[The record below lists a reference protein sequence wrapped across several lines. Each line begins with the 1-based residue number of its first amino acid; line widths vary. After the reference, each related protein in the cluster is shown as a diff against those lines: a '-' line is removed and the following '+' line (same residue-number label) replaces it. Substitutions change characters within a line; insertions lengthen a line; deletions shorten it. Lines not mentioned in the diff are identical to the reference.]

1 MTVNIPTSLEDISLD
16 NWIKFDAIN
25 KEGSDEDFLIDKM
38 IEIFCELP
46 LKEVAKIPFNDAQDI
61 YKDLVAVLNEES
73 KFEPIINVD
82 GTDFGFIPNLNE
94 ITLGEFVDLDNYLL
108 STKDLNKAMAVLYRP
123 ITYRNKDL
131 YRIEEYDNPDKYK
144 DVLGKQS
151 VSFATGAVV
160 FFLSFKQRINKTF
173 PVLFPEGGEGGNEQD
188 YSTEGQFAAK
198 YGWLQ
203 SIYTLC
209 KGDVTKFDQITKLAI
224 HKALMWLEFEVEK
237 IQLENKR

>member
-82 GTDFGFIPNLNE
+82 GVDFGFIPNLNE

-160 FFLSFKQRINKTF
+160 FFYSLSKELTKHSLFSSLKEVKEETNKTIQQKDSS
-173 PVLFPEGGEGGNEQD
+173 LKNTAG
-188 YSTEGQFAAK
+188 YSLSTPFVKE
-198 YGWLQ
+198 
-203 SIYTLC
+203 TLLSLI
-209 KGDVTKFDQITKLAI
+209 KSL
-224 HKALMWLEFEVEK
+224 
-237 IQLENKR
+237 N

>member
-160 FFLSFKQRINKTF
+160 FFYSLSKELTKHSLFSSLKEVKEETNKTIQQKDNS
-173 PVLFPEGGEGGNEQD
+173 LLNTAGYNL
-188 YSTEGQFAAK
+188 STPYVKET
-198 YGWLQ
+198 LQ
-203 SIYTLC
+203 SLIKSL
-209 KGDVTKFDQITKLAI
+209 
-224 HKALMWLEFEVEK
+224 
-237 IQLENKR
+237 N

>member
-61 YKDLVAVLNEES
+61 YKDLVSVLNEES

-160 FFLSFKQRINKTF
+160 FFYSLSKELTRHSLFSSLKEVKEETNKTIQQKDSS
-173 PVLFPEGGEGGNEQD
+173 LKNTAG
-188 YSTEGQFAAK
+188 YSLSTPFVKE
-198 YGWLQ
+198 
-203 SIYTLC
+203 TLLSLI
-209 KGDVTKFDQITKLAI
+209 KSL
-224 HKALMWLEFEVEK
+224 
-237 IQLENKR
+237 N

>member
-82 GTDFGFIPNLNE
+82 GVDFGFIPNLNE

-160 FFLSFKQRINKTF
+160 FFYSLSKELTKHSLFSSLKEVKEETNKTIQQKDNS
-173 PVLFPEGGEGGNEQD
+173 LLNTAGYNL
-188 YSTEGQFAAK
+188 STPYVKET
-198 YGWLQ
+198 LQ
-203 SIYTLC
+203 SLIKSL
-209 KGDVTKFDQITKLAI
+209 
-224 HKALMWLEFEVEK
+224 
-237 IQLENKR
+237 N

>member
-46 LKEVAKIPFNDAQDI
+46 LQDVAKIPFNDAQDI

-82 GTDFGFIPNLNE
+82 GVDFGFIPNLNE

-160 FFLSFKQRINKTF
+160 FFYSLSKELTKHSLFSSLKEVKEESNKITQQKDNS
-173 PVLFPEGGEGGNEQD
+173 LLNTAG
-188 YSTEGQFAAK
+188 YSLSTPYVKE
-198 YGWLQ
+198 
-203 SIYTLC
+203 TLLSLI
-209 KGDVTKFDQITKLAI
+209 KSL
-224 HKALMWLEFEVEK
+224 
-237 IQLENKR
+237 N